1 MKHSSYKEL
10 NELQKKALD
19 EAKIALQNSYAPY
32 SHFHVG
38 AALVAVDGTIVTGTN
53 FENAAYCSTVCA
65 ERAAVVRANSM
76 WIKKIRS
83 IAVIARGDTFD
94 MVEVT
99 GPCRDCRQ
107 VLYEAAQISNCDI
120 EVILSTTKKD
130 KIIITSIK
138 ELLPLGL
145 GPNDIG
151 MDISRYRQ

>member
-38 AALVAVDGTIVTGTN
+38 AALIAADGTIVTGTN
-53 FENAAYCSTVCA
+53 FENAAYGSTVCA

-76 WIKKIRS
+76 GIKKIRS

-99 GPCRDCRQ
+99 GPCGDCRQ

-145 GPNDIG
+145 GPDDIG